1 MQCARK
7 LLNMMIAM
15 RQLAAGLLCG
25 LMLLSAATGCSR
37 KNEQKQDAD
46 QRKDAQMVQNV
57 VLRLGESGDRFVQ
70 RIGQKFVKTDK
81 QPAGMNFYKIDW
93 TIYNPGPSVVTFE
106 HGAHTFTIDTVLG
119 VMGSS
124 YEPDI
129 NKWGIIDFD
138 ISFGLP
144 PRNAIP
150 HEQARLKVMALLR
163 MLQDKGW
170 KQYYSRDGA
179 RIKGRSSLRDGDNV
193 DARYV
198 PSFEEWMT
206 LRDGSMWRLQADAVY
221 LNIQMW
227 RDDKH
232 LDPQQPGAYFM
243 SMELHGEEDDVRGY
257 FLHADRDHWREL
269 WPERMK
275 KSYEFR
281 TEAEAEARAKGYQID
296 TDYQD
301 PPIKALI
308 KPELSSKVGQPCPKD
323 GIWEASRSDSMATTL
338 ASYPARWRRFKQ
350 GEVMTGFGQGLPG
363 FDDDNQHIIWTWRKP
378 LES

>member
-1 MQCARK
+1 
-7 LLNMMIAM
+7 MI
-15 RQLAAGLLCG
+15 
-25 LMLLSAATGCSR
+25 
-37 KNEQKQDAD
+37 
-46 QRKDAQMVQNV
+46 QNV
-57 VLRLGESGDRFVQ
+57 VLHLGESGDSFAQ
-70 RIGQKFVKTDK
+70 RIGRHVVKTDK
-81 QPAGMNFYKIDW
+81 QPAGMNFYDIDW
-93 TIYNPGPSVVTFE
+93 TVNRSEPGVVTFE
-106 HGAHTFTIDTVLG
+106 HGEHTFTIDAVLG

-129 NKWGIIDFD
+129 NKWGIIDFN
-138 ISFGLP
+138 ISFGITKPDLI
-144 PRNAIP
+144 A
-150 HEQARLKVMALLR
+150 HDEARLKVMALLR

-170 KQYYSRDGA
+170 RQYYLRDAA
-179 RIKGRSSLRDGDNV
+179 RVKGRSALFDGFLDV
-193 DARYV
+193 RYE

-206 LRDGSMWRLQADAVY
+206 LKDGAKWFLEADGVY
-221 LNIQMW
+221 LSMQMW

-232 LDPQQPGAYFM
+232 LNPQQPGAYFM
-243 SMELHGEEDDVRGY
+243 TMELHGEEDDVRRY
-257 FLHADRDHWREL
+257 FLEPDRNNWREL

-275 KSYEFR
+275 KSNEFR

-323 GIWEASRSDSMATTL
+323 GIWEASRSDSMAAAL

-363 FDDDNQHIIWTWRKP
+363 FDDDNQHITWTWRKP

>member
-7 LLNMMIAM
+7 LLNMMIATRRM
-15 RQLAAGLLCG
+15 AAGLLCG
-25 LMLLSAATGCSR
+25 LMLLAAIVGCS
-37 KNEQKQDAD
+37 KSNEHKQSITHQGTGKQMN
-46 QRKDAQMVQNV
+46 QRVAIH
-57 VLRLGESGDRFVQ
+57 LGEKGSSFVQ
-70 RIGQKFVKTDK
+70 RIGRDSIRLNK
-81 QPAGMNFYKIDW
+81 QPAGLNFYDLDW
-93 TIYNPGPSVVTFE
+93 PDSTSGQIHFE
-106 HGAHTFTIDTVLG
+106 HSVHSFDLSTVLG
-119 VMGSS
+119 MMGT
-124 YEPDI
+124 EDVDRA
-129 NKWGIIDFD
+129 NTGIYQWD

-150 HEQARLKVMALLR
+150 HEQARLQVMALLR

-170 KQYYSRDGA
+170 KQHYSRDSA
-179 RIKGRSSLRDGDNV
+179 RIKGRSALFGLFLDT
-193 DARYV
+193 RYV
-198 PSFEEWMT
+198 PSFEEWMA
-206 LRDGSMWRLQADAVY
+206 LGDGSMWRLQADGVY
-221 LNIQMW
+221 LSLQMW

-243 SMELHGEEDDVRGY
+243 SMELHGEEDEVRGY
-257 FLHADRDHWREL
+257 FLHAERDKWREL
-269 WPERMK
+269 WSERMK
-275 KSYEFR
+275 
-281 TEAEAEARAKGYQID
+281 EADERRAKKEAEARTKGYQID

-323 GIWEASRSDSMATTL
+323 GIWEASRSDSMAAAL